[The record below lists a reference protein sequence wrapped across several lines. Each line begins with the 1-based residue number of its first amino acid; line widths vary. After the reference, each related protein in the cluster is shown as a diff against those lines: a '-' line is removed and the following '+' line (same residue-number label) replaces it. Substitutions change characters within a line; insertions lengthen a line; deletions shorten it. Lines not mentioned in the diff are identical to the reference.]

1 MKLVHVGID
10 MQIMYD
16 KDSINELIIESPDCF
31 MKYIRELI
39 RQTSGID
46 GEFVLSEKDMI
57 LNISKSVEVIVNP
70 FTVDVNDKKILGKIY
85 DELKHIAYGEK
96 YYVKSQ
102 EMYQKIMSYIIDVID
117 DSDYILDLDSEIDMS
132 MLLKAVGVKIG
143 MDPDDFVG
151 NIFKYMQLVI
161 ELLKRKLV
169 VIVNLR
175 SYIDD
180 IQYNEFIGMCRYKK
194 INVLLIEN
202 SKKNSVAGV
211 KQYIIDKDRCE
222 IF

>member
-1 MKLVHVGID
+1 

-16 KDSINELIIESPDCF
+16 KDSVNELIIESPDCF

-39 RQTSGID
+39 RQASGID
-46 GEFVLSEKDMI
+46 GEFVLSEENKT

-85 DELKHIAYGEK
+85 DELKQIAYGEK

-102 EMYQKIMSYIIDVID
+102 EMYQKIIAYIIDVID

-132 MLLKAVGVKIG
+132 MLLKAVGVKID

-151 NIFKYMQLVI
+151 NIFKYMQLII

-175 SYIDD
+175 NYIDD
-180 IQYNEFIGMCRYKK
+180 IQYTDFIDMCRYKN
-194 INVLLIEN
+194 IRVLLVEN
-202 SKKNSVAGV
+202 SKKDRVSNV